1 MARSQGFYPHPVGC
15 RRTSIP
21 VRSVLGQPYLLPASE
36 CSLVSADRTNI
47 KAKVTATHGLWLGA
61 AAIDSAPVTHAVL
74 RLRHRFSAPSVSA
87 LQAGSRNGGPA
98 AWIGCVEAAREAD
111 PLIDP
116 SDAAVRYFA
125 VPCRAAPAIDPL
137 RGCGPVPDVAHFAL
151 ARKLVIAR
159 LQDDPIADARQKFH
173 P

>member
-1 MARSQGFYPHPVGC
+1 M
-15 RRTSIP
+15 
-21 VRSVLGQPYLLPASE
+21 RSVGQPYLLPASE

-98 AWIGCVEAAREAD
+98 AWIGCEAERSRLTD
-111 PLIDP
+111 R
-116 SDAAVRYFA
+116 SDAAVRDFA

-137 RGCGPVPDVAHFAL
+137 RSCGPVPDVAHFAL